1 MLQIP
6 FRKEET
12 MPPELSPKQQAC
24 LSYLEC
30 EISRAGKAPSLR
42 RAAAAL
48 GVSHVAVRQ
57 HLEAL
62 EAKGFLKRGGRYSRE
77 VYLLNRA
84 REVTAGQRWREVP
97 IIGRCTA
104 GLPMYAQQEWEG
116 TRVVDAALYRGP
128 NLFALKVK
136 GDSMVEA
143 GILDGDLAICEP
155 RQYALSG
162 EIVVAL
168 IGGEEATIKRFF
180 LHEDRIELRPANQRY
195 APLFYGFDEILVQGK
210 VVGLERGPEQVALL

>member
-1 MLQIP
+1 MV
-6 FRKEET
+6 
-12 MPPELSPKQQAC
+12 PELSPKQQAC
-24 LSYLEC
+24 LNYLER
-30 EISRAGKAPSLR
+30 EIARSGKAPSLR

-48 GVSHVAVRQ
+48 GVSHAAVRQ
-57 HLEAL
+57 LMEAL

-84 REVTAGQRWREVP
+84 GEVSAEQRWREVP
-97 IIGRCTA
+97 IIGRCAA

-128 NLFALKVK
+128 NLFALRVR

-155 RQYALSG
+155 RQYAKNG

-168 IGGEEATIKRFF
+168 IGGEEATVKRFF
-180 LHEDRIELRPANQRY
+180 LHEDRIELRPANGSY
-195 APLFYGFDEILVQGK
+195 APMFYGFDEVLIQGK
-210 VVGLERGPEQVALL
+210 VVGIERGPDQVARL